1 MPAFA
6 PEQWRVLSPYLDR
19 ALEISPQER
28 GAWLETLRSQD
39 PSLANDLQ
47 ALLQEHEALGDEAF
61 LKTGA
66 AARPRPVPLAGTT
79 VGAYTLA
86 APIGQGGMGTVWLAR
101 RSDGRFEGQ
110 AAVKFL
116 NVALLGGAGEQRFK
130 REGGILARLAHP
142 NIAHLIDAG
151 VADNGQP
158 YLILEYVRGKNIDAY
173 CAEHA
178 LDVEARIR
186 LFLDVLGAV
195 AHAHANLIVHR
206 DIKPSNV
213 LVTDD
218 GQVKLLD
225 FGIAKLLADETEPS
239 AATALTGQGERAL
252 TLAYAAPEQV
262 TGSAV
267 TTGTD
272 VYALGVLLYQL
283 LTGRHPAESLLKSP
297 VDLMKAIVDTQPPRP
312 SDAVPPANKLRRAL
326 RGDLDTIVAKALKKN
341 PAERYSSVTALG
353 DDLRRFLNHQTIT
366 ARPDTLA
373 YRARKF
379 IRRHRLPVA
388 VTVLVVAGLST
399 GLYVAN
405 QQRIRAER
413 RFRALRELSKK
424 VFALDADIRDLP
436 GSAEARQRLVSASV
450 EYLEGLYSDARGD
463 LDLAQEVG
471 EGYWRIGNIQGVPGT
486 LNLGEAAQAEV
497 SLKKA
502 DALIDTVLASRPKDR
517 AALFRSGLIAH
528 DRMILAE
535 EEHRRA
541 DALAHARKADALFDA
556 LLRLGDAPANERQ
569 RAATV
574 YSNLALAHVNMHLY
588 SDAIRYAQRAVEL
601 ARSLPEARGQ
611 LAGGLSVLAN
621 GLRYQGDLEGAL
633 QAIQEARKIAE
644 GASYPTEIHRMQNLY
659 GIFLREGFILGED
672 GAASLNR
679 PKEAVAAFQTAFDM
693 AEVAAQKDPID
704 SSSRKRVGN
713 SGNPLGNVLRH
724 TDPQRAVQV
733 FDLAIRRLREV
744 RNQVTARRDLAMV
757 LANSSY
763 PLRSLHRAEEAKQ
776 RVDQSLAIL
785 KETKDL
791 PAEKVPLHSEAR
803 TALCAQ
809 ADHEADVGDPRR
821 ATEMYEQILDK
832 VMAAKPNVLE
842 DLRETPKLSSIYEA
856 LSKLYRRTGDTP
868 KAEELEARRLELW
881 RHWGGKLPTNSYV
894 TRQIAASA
902 PLDR

>member
-1 MPAFA
+1 M
-6 PEQWRVLSPYLDR
+6 LSPYLDR

-47 ALLQEHEALGDEAF
+47 ALLQEHEALGDEEF

-66 AARPRPVPLAGTT
+66 AERPRPAPLAGTT

-101 RSDGRFEGQ
+101 RSDGRFEGH

-151 VADNGQP
+151 VADSGQP

-178 LDVEARIR
+178 LDVEARIL

-283 LTGRHPAESLLKSP
+283 LTGRHPAESVLKSP
-297 VDLMKAIVDTQPPRP
+297 VDLMKAIVDTQPPRA

-326 RGDLDTIVAKALKKN
+326 RGDVDTIVAKALKKN
-341 PAERYSSVTALG
+341 PAERYSSATALA
-353 DDLRRFLNHQTIT
+353 DDLRRFLNHQTIS

-388 VTVLVVAGLST
+388 VTVLVVAGLSA

-413 RFRALRELSKK
+413 RFRQLRELSKK

-436 GSAEARQRLVSASV
+436 GSTEARQRLVSASV

-471 EGYWRIGNIQGVPGT
+471 EGYWRVGVIQGVPGP
-486 LNLGEAAQAEV
+486 LNLGQAAQAEV

-502 DALIDTVLASRPKDR
+502 DALIDTVLASRPEDR
-517 AALFRSGLIAH
+517 KALFRSGIIAH

-541 DALAHARKADALFDA
+541 DALAHARKADARFDA
-556 LLRLGDAPANERQ
+556 FLRFADAPASERQ
-569 RAATV
+569 RAAGV

-601 ARSLPEARGQ
+601 ARSLPEAREQ

-633 QAIQEARKIAE
+633 KAIQEARKIAK
-644 GASYPTEIHRMQNLY
+644 GTPYRTEIGRMQNLY

-672 GAASLNR
+672 GAANLNR
-679 PKEAVAAFQTAFDM
+679 PVEAIAAFQKAFDI
-693 AEVAAQKDPID
+693 AEAAARKDPID

-744 RNQVTARRDLAMV
+744 RNQVVARRDLATV

-776 RVDQSLAIL
+776 RIDESLAIL

-791 PAEKVPLHSEAR
+791 PAEKLQLHSEAR

-809 ADHEADVGDPRR
+809 ADHEADAGDPRR

-832 VMAAKPNVLE
+832 VMASKPDVLN